1 MPGLQADSGVR
12 GTDWLE
18 DRDAPVCACPT
29 VKLDHRRLRC
39 SGGGRF
45 SNEML
50 VLMLVVAAATLRLC
64 PLARAQP
71 LCRTHTVRTG
81 KVFPVEQQ
89 IRGDLLHFSSMTT
102 RLIKHPCQKNI
113 ALYLGRQLFF
123 TRNNFESSLLPLS
136 IPASMK
142 VGVPEVTSAH
152 FADSVLLLVVNRKIY
167 IYNYEDDFWA
177 RSRGI
182 KHPVSHISGEN
193 CCYTDHFLCLDISY
207 FVFAY
212 LHGDAI
218 AQTTMYFSDNQG
230 YRFQKYIHEGQ
241 EELVGSLGGVFYL
254 HSLSQ
259 TGLLLTH
266 QGRAQF
272 LYSDYPK
279 QTSFQFLF
287 CLVCFFL
294 DENEMAVL
302 TQENK
307 LYYGSLGILTNFL
320 IKFADQN
327 LWSQEAVLMFSKP
340 GILQLVTPI
349 HDSFFP
355 AFDFQKCV
363 MNIQAILMDPQL
375 QVDFCK
381 VELLQGDFEN
391 KMYNIDMNSKLEL
404 AALMIPRPSTS
415 PVPLVIV
422 SNPHSLGLQAVIYE
436 NSHTYDG
443 NIEYKL
449 NISLRQ
455 QQHYGRADPSFTS
468 RPSQHPHRS
477 PLQTALISIGCD
489 LEKKIVIR
497 NEISAC
503 NKGILDPVTLQNNY
517 SYVIEKGDIGPLNWD
532 RENYVS
538 CRDPNNHVPLK
549 WPDVPYQILGGP
561 TDNKVTFDQRNGF
574 YIFLISIVDP
584 YYSYCHLE
592 TIFSV
597 YVYGAFPLPMIPP
610 EITIILL
617 MLAILL
623 SVWLAYM
630 IPKVLRTEWGHRVQG
645 LWASLGRTCVSHA
658 GAAHALK
665 RPRIVSK

>member
-1 MPGLQADSGVR
+1 M
-12 GTDWLE
+12 
-18 DRDAPVCACPT
+18 C
-29 VKLDHRRLRC
+29 
-39 SGGGRF
+39 
-45 SNEML
+45 
-50 VLMLVVAAATLRLC
+50 
-64 PLARAQP
+64 
-71 LCRTHTVRTG
+71 
-81 KVFPVEQQ
+81 VFFQ
-89 IRGDLLHFSSMTT
+89 
-102 RLIKHPCQKNI
+102 
-113 ALYLGRQLFF
+113 
-123 TRNNFESSLLPLS
+123 
-136 IPASMK
+136 
-142 VGVPEVTSAH
+142 
-152 FADSVLLLVVNRKIY
+152 
-167 IYNYEDDFWA
+167 
-177 RSRGI
+177 
-182 KHPVSHISGEN
+182 
-193 CCYTDHFLCLDISY
+193 DISF

-230 YRFQKYIHEGQ
+230 YRFQKYFHEGQ
-241 EELVGSLGGVFYL
+241 
-254 HSLSQ
+254 
-259 TGLLLTH
+259 
-266 QGRAQF
+266 AQF
-272 LYSDYPK
+272 LYSDYP
-279 QTSFQFLF
+279 L
-287 CLVCFFL
+287 
-294 DENEMAVL
+294 NH
-302 TQENK
+302 
-307 LYYGSLGILTNFL
+307 SLGLPFNYSGLLDIISAPGQKGVL
-320 IKFADQN
+320 IFWFKKN
-327 LWSQEAVLMFSKP
+327 LLISKN
-340 GILQLVTPI
+340 
-349 HDSFFP
+349 
-355 AFDFQKCV
+355 A
-363 MNIQAILMDPQL
+363 
-375 QVDFCK
+375 
-381 VELLQGDFEN
+381 ELLQGDFEN
-391 KMYNIDMNSKLEL
+391 KIYNIDMNSKLEL

-468 RPSQHPHRS
+468 SIERPTMSTVTVDIANKEIS
-477 PLQTALISIGCD
+477 CVDLKPLTALISIGCD

-517 SYVIEKGDIGPLNWD
+517 SYVIEKEAYSFDFQTEGSTEDLVVPYPYEKLGCPLLVYYNTPWKPVVELWRDGSFEEVIQAEYVLLEVNGLFTYTYSLTARTALCSSQPQNWTSIIKERGDIGPLNWD